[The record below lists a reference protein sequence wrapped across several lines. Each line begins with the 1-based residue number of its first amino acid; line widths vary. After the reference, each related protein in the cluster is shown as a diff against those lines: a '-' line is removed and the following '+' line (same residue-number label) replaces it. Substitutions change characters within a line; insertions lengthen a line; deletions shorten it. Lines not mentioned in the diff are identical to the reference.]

1 MKLTTLYSLRD
12 AQLITEAQQSVLSD
26 IYLKKIFSLFYELRT
41 MLYLGVLLFTT
52 GVGILVYK
60 NIDTIGHQIIIA
72 LLVLFMA
79 GCFWYVN
86 KKKLPYTNAETQSPG
101 TLYDYMLLLGALLFA
116 IIIAYLQFQYSIFGE
131 QWGLGALIPALA
143 YFPLAYRFDHR
154 GVLSLGITGLASWL
168 GLTVSPVGLMK
179 ESIFPKTELVN
190 SGLLFGAAM
199 MAVGLLLEHRNI
211 KKHFTFTYMSFGFL
225 VFGVACLG
233 GLFTLDRNFIFFILT
248 IALCALGIYYAR
260 KEQSFFFLLM
270 SALFGYVAV
279 TYLLIESISDFAFWQ
294 LYVVVSCGAMVYGL
308 FKYKTLLR
316 KN

>member
-1 MKLTTLYSLRD
+1 MNKKTIDTLLSSGH
-12 AQLITEAQQSVLSD
+12 ITEVQHNALAD
-26 IYLKKIFSLFYELRT
+26 IYLKKLFSLFYELRT

-52 GVGILVYK
+52 GVGILIYK
-60 NIDTIGHQIIIA
+60 NIDTIGHQVIIA
-72 LLVLFMA
+72 LLTLLMA

-86 KKKLPYTNAETQSPG
+86 KKRLPYSNAEVQSPG
-101 TLYDYMLLLGALLFA
+101 TLHDYMLLLRALLFA
-116 IIIAYLQFQYSIFGE
+116 IIIGYLQFQYSIFGE
-131 QWGLGALIPALA
+131 QWSLGALIPALA

-168 GLTVSPVGLMK
+168 GLTVSPVAMLK

-190 SGLLFGAAM
+190 SGLLFGAVM
-199 MAVGLLLEHRNI
+199 MAVGLLLERRSI

-225 VFGVACLG
+225 VFGVASLG
-233 GLFTLDRNFIFFILT
+233 GLFSLDRSFIFFILT

-270 SALFGYVAV
+270 AALFGYISV
-279 TYLLIESISDFAFWQ
+279 TKLLSEAISDFAFWQ
-294 LYVVVSCGAMVYGL
+294 FYFIVSCGAMVYGL

-316 KN
+316 K